1 MTVRQIT
8 SLPKP
13 SVKHQGWDF
22 VYFNRKTS
30 NGGECVALIA
40 PVLRDIVKPGF
51 AFDESAVHWDD
62 ALKASVLQIDFD
74 EQPDEPSLPPEDG
87 WGDPD
92 RIPAS
97 ANGHAMAAVL
107 ERAGTRPPATRK
119 REAQQLVGVGAQ
131 LPAPLLK
138 ISLEV
143 SRCFQMHYAL
153 LNPIVGEA
161 RRADVAQKLAATSC
175 IPYFRQVGVELTDE
189 DVKQLSSL

>member
-8 SLPKP
+8 SPPKP
-13 SVKHQGWDF
+13 SAKHQGWF
-22 VYFNRKTS
+22 YSYYNHKTAA
-30 NGGECVALIA
+30 GGECAVVFP
-40 PVLRDIVKPGF
+40 PVLKQLIKPGF
-51 AFDESAVHWDD
+51 AFDDSCIKWSDE
-62 ALKASVLQIDFD
+62 LRASVLELDFD
-74 EQPDEPSLPPEDG
+74 EQPEEPSLPPEDG

-92 RIPAS
+92 TIAPS

-189 DVKQLSSL
+189 DVKQLASL